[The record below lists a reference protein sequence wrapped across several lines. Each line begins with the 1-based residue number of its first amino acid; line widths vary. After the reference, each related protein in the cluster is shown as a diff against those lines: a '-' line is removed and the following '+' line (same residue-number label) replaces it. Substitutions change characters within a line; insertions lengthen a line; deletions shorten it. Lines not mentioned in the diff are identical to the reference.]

1 MDNRGTAFRFPL
13 TRTLPSVAAFSILL
27 LIVVA
32 VKSCPLAVTVILWLA
47 LIGSAWVSL
56 SDLVAQVVVREDG
69 LQIRS
74 LSLRGVQT
82 TRLIPWDDVRQLGLS
97 GRTPDVLQ
105 LWAIK
110 GVSTSKWM
118 LPAHLALAEAVIRR
132 AGLQPDPAN
141 KTPGVHQAFDTLRQT
156 RAKSERYLLRWRWR
170 RVEKELEDE

>member
-13 TRTLPSVAAFSILL
+13 TRTLLSVAAFLILL

-32 VKSCPLAVTVILWLA
+32 VKGYPLAVTVILWLA
-47 LIGSAWVSL
+47 LIGSGWVSL

-82 TRLIPWDDVRQLGLS
+82 RLIPWDDVRQLGLS
-97 GRTPDVLQ
+97 GHTPEVLQ
-105 LWAIK
+105 LWARK

-118 LPAHLALAEAVIRR
+118 LPAHLALAEAVIRQ

-141 KTPGVHQAFDTLRQT
+141 EPPRVHQAFDTLRQT
-156 RAKSERYLLRWRWR
+156 RAKGKRYLLHWRWKG
-170 RVEKELEDE
+170 VEKELEDE